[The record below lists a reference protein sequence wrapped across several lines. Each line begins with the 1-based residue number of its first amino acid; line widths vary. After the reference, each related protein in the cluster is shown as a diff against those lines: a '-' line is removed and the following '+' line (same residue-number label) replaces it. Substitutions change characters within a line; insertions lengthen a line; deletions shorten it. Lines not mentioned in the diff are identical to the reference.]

1 MALARVSSLAVTL
14 LCLCFAVAAAQIS
27 HGAEDASALIQSSVE
42 GLAMAKVLHASE
54 ELEEAGEE
62 EQLEEGGTKPAPGSP
77 HGKAAA
83 KRPVPQKPLPRKPQP
98 ALKKAQA
105 GKPLPRK
112 PLPAQKKAQAGKPL
126 PRKPLPA
133 QKKAQQGKPKLVA
146 KKQEDKKK
154 AAIQA
159 NRKVADDATAKR
171 NVEPAQP
178 TEVHLVIAGP
188 LKLNNVTLKVPT
200 KVHLGVAAT
209 TAAREFGLAP
219 SEVHGLKFNGRTM
232 NLTQT
237 LLEIGLRDGDFLQM
251 KV

>member
-1 MALARVSSLAVTL
+1 MALARASSLAATL

-27 HGAEDASALIQSSVE
+27 HGPDDASVLIQSSVE
-42 GLAMAKVLHASE
+42 GLAMAKVLHASQ
-54 ELEEAGEE
+54 ELEDEGEE
-62 EQLEEGGTKPAPGSP
+62 EQLEEGGVKPAPGSPHGP

-83 KRPVPQKPLPRKPQP
+83 KRPVPQKPLPG
-98 ALKKAQA
+98 KA
-105 GKPLPRK
+105 K
-112 PLPAQKKAQAGKPL
+112 PAQKKAQAGKPL
-126 PRKPLPA
+126 PRKSPPA